1 MADPNN
7 SVAINIHSPND
18 LFFGMSSVFFIAS
31 PLHQASC
38 ASGIM
43 QGENPV
49 VHSEACVEAL
59 WFVSG

>member
-1 MADPNN
+1 
-7 SVAINIHSPND
+7 
-18 LFFGMSSVFFIAS
+18 MSSVFFIAS
-31 PLHQASC
+31 PLHQAFC